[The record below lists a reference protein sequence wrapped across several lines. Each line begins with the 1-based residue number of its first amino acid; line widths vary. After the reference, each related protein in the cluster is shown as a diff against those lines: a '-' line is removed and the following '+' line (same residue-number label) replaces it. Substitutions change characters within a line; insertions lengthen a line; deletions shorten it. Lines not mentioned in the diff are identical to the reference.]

1 MCGCVAASLCI
12 SVSLCFPTHRL
23 CRTCVS
29 VCVNVCMYFQCMC
42 ICVCVNVVVCKY
54 LCMNECM
61 FCVCVFGCVCCV
73 YFDVCVCASLCISVS
88 LNFAVFA
95 GRRVDASWCRWIVVL
110 LADDMRVEA
119 THSALLLLLLGCN
132 NLIQHA
138 ELFATITTTTT
149 VITQIYNFK
158 S

>member
-1 MCGCVAASLCI
+1 M
-12 SVSLCFPTHRL
+12 
-23 CRTCVS
+23 
-29 VCVNVCMYFQCMC
+29 
-42 ICVCVNVVVCKY
+42 
-54 LCMNECM
+54 
-61 FCVCVFGCVCCV
+61 CVCVFVCVCVCVYVCVCVGGCVCMG
-73 YFDVCVCASLCISVS
+73 VCVRLSVS
-88 LNFAVFA
+88 PSLRVSLFLRLSVFA
-95 GRRVDASWCRWIVVL
+95 GRIVASCCRWIVVL
-110 LADDMRVEA
+110 LVDDMRVDV

>member
-1 MCGCVAASLCI
+1 VCVYGCTCGCVYAS
-12 SVSLCFPTHRL
+12 VH
-23 CRTCVS
+23 V
-29 VCVNVCMYFQCMC
+29 
-42 ICVCVNVVVCKY
+42 
-54 LCMNECM
+54 
-61 FCVCVFGCVCCV
+61 
-73 YFDVCVCASLCISVS
+73 SVS

>member
-1 MCGCVAASLCI
+1 M
-12 SVSLCFPTHRL
+12 
-23 CRTCVS
+23 
-29 VCVNVCMYFQCMC
+29 NVCFVCMC
-42 ICVCVNVVVCKY
+42 LGVCAVCIW
-54 LCMNECM
+54 M
-61 FCVCVFGCVCCV
+61 
-73 YFDVCVCASLCISVS
+73 CVCASLYISVS
-88 LNFAVFA
+88 LNCAVFA

>member
-1 MCGCVAASLCI
+1 MCGCVYAS
-12 SVSLCFPTHRL
+12 
-23 CRTCVS
+23 
-29 VCVNVCMYFQCMC
+29 QCMC
-42 ICVCVNVVVCKY
+42 VCVRVYVYMCMCSSVCMCMCVCVY
-54 LCMNECM
+54 DS
-61 FCVCVFGCVCCV
+61 GCVCMGV
-73 YFDVCVCASLCISVS
+73 RVGVCMHLSMSPCLSISPSLLV
-88 LNFAVFA
+88 V
-95 GRRVDASWCRWIVVL
+95 VSWCRWIVVL